1 MKSTCA
7 LTAVLASVVC
17 VEAAKENPL
26 GAVINLLDELT
37 AKVTADG
44 EREAKAYHEYV
55 EWCDDVSAN
64 TQFQIKTAT
73 AQKGKLEATI
83 SKLTSDI
90 EVGSSKIEDLAG
102 SIAEGDAELKDAT
115 LVRDKEKAEFAA
127 SQKEL
132 EDAISAL
139 DRAVNILQREMA
151 KNPAALA
158 QVDNSNMKNLLQSL
172 GAVID
177 AAAIDSSDKQTLLGL
192 VQSQQESDDDVVGA
206 PAAAV
211 YKTHSTN
218 IFDVLEDLK
227 EKAEGEL
234 SALRKAESNAAHNFA
249 MLKQSLDDQMA
260 ADTKGLNEEKT
271 SKAAA
276 EEGKAGAEGDLAATV
291 KELQGA
297 EAALAEANSNCMTV
311 AAEHEATV
319 AARKEEL
326 ATIAK
331 AKQILVDTSSGAVA
345 QTYSFFQLQT
355 KADLARSEV
364 IDLVTRLAKREH
376 SAALAQLAS
385 RLTAVVRYGGAN
397 GDDVFAK
404 VKGLISNMIAKLESE
419 ASADATEKAYCD
431 EQIAKTQAKKDDL
444 DSDIAKLTSK
454 IDQAAAKSAGLKSDV
469 KELQGQL
476 AALAKEQA
484 EMDHIRQESHADYV
498 QAKSDLELGLSGVR
512 KALGVLRDYYG
523 SAAAMLQQPAKPEH
537 FEKATGAADSIVGIL
552 EVVESDFATN
562 LAKEESQED
571 SASSTYEKTT
581 QANKIRTA
589 EMEQDVK
596 YKSQE
601 AKSLDKGV
609 SELSSDR
616 SSANT
621 ELDAV
626 MEYYGQIKARCIA
639 KPETYEARKQRRE
652 AEIAGL
658 KQALDI
664 LENETAFVQR
674 KRRNVFRTALA

>member
-1 MKSTCA
+1 MKSICA

>member
-1 MKSTCA
+1 MKSICA

-73 AQKGKLEATI
+73 AQKGKLEASI

-192 VQSQQESDDDVVGA
+192 VQSQQESDDDVAGA

-260 ADTKGLNEEKT
+260 ADTKGMNEEK
-271 SKAAA
+271 SAKAAA

-297 EAALAEANSNCMTV
+297 ETALAEANSNCMTV

-319 AARKEEL
+319 AARTEEL

-331 AKQILVDTSSGAVA
+331 AKQILVDTSSGAVS

-404 VKGLISNMIAKLESE
+404 VKGLISNMIAKLEAE

-484 EMDHIRQESHADYV
+484 EMDQIRQESHADYV
-498 QAKSDLELGLSGVR
+498 QAKADLELGLSGVR

-581 QANKIRTA
+581 QSNKIRTA

-601 AKSLDKGV
+601 AKSLDKSV

-639 KPETYEARKQRRE
+639 KPETYEARKQRRQ